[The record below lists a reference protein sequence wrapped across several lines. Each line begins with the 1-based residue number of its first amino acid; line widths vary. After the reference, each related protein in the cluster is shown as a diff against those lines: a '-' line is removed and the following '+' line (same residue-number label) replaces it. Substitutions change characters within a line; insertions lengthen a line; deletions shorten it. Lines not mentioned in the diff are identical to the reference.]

1 MLVKV
6 NQIKTGRNYRT
17 NFVDI
22 VNLADDIQAHG
33 LIQPLTVN
41 TNMELLA
48 GERRLRAVQY
58 LGWDE
63 VEVNVLDVDEQSQDE
78 VTLVENLQRSDTNP
92 IEEANAF
99 QAYISKYDCTMAD
112 LARKL
117 HVSPDLVSSRLR
129 LLNLNAIMQGK
140 VAQGELPLYLA
151 LPMCKLT
158 EDQQNRVYS
167 WLDFD
172 NLPAEKPFILLCNHL
187 QSTGSLDIAKTWQG
201 LRVNS
206 HKSRIREIDDSL
218 TDEELEG
225 VLRARNDS
233 RRIYGVQVMYKPYI
247 TPEIESELAD
257 LPDDAMIQFDAVFSH
272 LAVVELDE
280 KTISKLRNR
289 QHSAIFTYK
298 VALEVL
304 DRVNPHDGDY
314 PYYRIGKNTDGSNRV
329 FMTAPAGYHGGM
341 ILPEMY

>member
-6 NQIKTGRNYRT
+6 KDIKTGRNYRT
-17 NFVDI
+17 NFMDI

-41 TNMELLA
+41 PQMELLA
-48 GERRLRAVQY
+48 GERRLRAIQY
-58 LGWDE
+58 LGWEE
-63 VEVNVLDVDEQSQDE
+63 VEVNILDVNEQAQDE

-112 LARKL
+112 LAKKL

-129 LLNLNAIMQGK
+129 LLNLNATMQDY
-140 VAQGELPLYLA
+140 VASGEIPLFIA

-158 EDQQNRVYS
+158 SDQQDNVFR
-167 WLDFD
+167 WLDFE
-172 NLPAEKPFILLCNHL
+172 NLPNEKAFVLLCNHL

-206 HKSRIREIDDSL
+206 HKSRIRELDESL
-218 TDEELEG
+218 TDDDLEG
-225 VLRARNDS
+225 VLKARQDN
-233 RRIYGVQVMYKPYI
+233 RKVYAVQVVYKPYFS
-247 TPEIESELAD
+247 EEMLQELAQI
-257 LPDDAMIQFDAVFSH
+257 PDDIEVETEAVFSH
-272 LAVVELDE
+272 LEVVELDE
-280 KTISKLRNR
+280 KLIKKLRGR
-289 QHSAIFTYK
+289 KHYAIFTYRT
-298 VALEVL
+298 ALEVC

-314 PYYRIGKNTDGSNRV
+314 PYYRMGKNEDGSNKV
-329 FMTAPAGYHGGM
+329 FMCAPNGYTGGV